1 MAENN
6 KLAVK
11 TDVGQQVIDRVNKL
25 SEMGM
30 SFYRDYNYVNA
41 IKASMLALQETVD
54 KDGRP
59 AMEVCTQSSVK
70 SALFEMVTKSLDVS
84 KKQAYFLVRGKKL
97 CLNVS
102 YFGHI
107 LQVKR
112 LFPEWSPV
120 AHVIREGDDFAYTI
134 DPKTAKMKLVKHE
147 QKLENIDNDFVGA
160 YMYLPCSDGEPELYV
175 MTRKQIMKAWSKS
188 STKSLQTHKD
198 FDEKMALKGLSVD
211 TLIPTPEGF
220 TTMGEIQVGDRL
232 YNALGRETT
241 VIAKSEVKHLPCY
254 EIFFTNGD
262 SVIADEE
269 HRWYARAG
277 KGYCHKPDW
286 NVLTTQELYVAKALG
301 LSVVIPSRPI
311 TEFEEKEL
319 LIDPYVLG
327 YWLGNGSKQSAQ
339 VHCHED
345 DADEVAA
352 RFEKHYDIS
361 QHHDE
366 RSKCITLNV
375 SSKTGLKKD
384 CSSLSQQLKEVGVYG
399 NKHIPE
405 IYMRG
410 NIQQRIDLVRGLCD
424 SDGTIDTVRGRV
436 TYTSTRQDLTDG
448 LYTVLASLGENVS
461 RYVGIANG
469 FGITTT
475 VYTLT
480 WQPKFNPFYLSRKT
494 ARFQERAA
502 ETTCPIKSI
511 VKIDS
516 VPTQCI
522 AVDCGDA
529 TEETDFR
536 KSFLFGEGFIPTHNT
551 IINSGCTKVINA
563 TPDLNAILPDDEDD
577 TQIHL
582 NQSVDDGQFTEFK
595 EVKDE
600 QTQLLESKTKDGDAQ
615 PEQAKEEQS
624 PAQEAPKPNDD
635 EF

>member
-1 MAENN
+1 MAENQN
-6 KLAVK
+6 QLVK
-11 TDVGQQVIDRVNKL
+11 KDIGTQVLDRVNALCETGFK
-25 SEMGM
+25 MAQD
-30 SFYRDYNYVNA
+30 FNATNA

-54 KDGRP
+54 RNKKP
-59 AMEVCTQSSVK
+59 ALEVCTPASIQT
-70 SALFEMVTKSLDVS
+70 ALFEMCTMSLDVS
-84 KKQAYFLVRGKKL
+84 KKQAYFIVRGNKL
-97 CLNVS
+97 CLQVS
-102 YFGHI
+102 YFGNI
-107 LQVKR
+107 LQIKR
-112 LFPEWSPV
+112 LFPDWEPV
-120 AHVIREGDDFAYTI
+120 ANTIREGDEFVYTI
-134 DPKTAKMKLVKHE
+134 DPQSGKKKLVKHE
-147 QKLENIDNDFVGA
+147 QKLENLDNPIVGA
-160 YMYLPCSDGEPELYV
+160 YMYLPSKSGEQELYV
-175 MTRKQIMKAWSKS
+175 MTAKQIKTAWGKS
-188 STKSLQTHKD
+188 SNQNLTTHKE
-198 FDEKMALKGLSVD
+198 FDEKMTLKGLSVD
-211 TLIPTPEGF
+211 TLIPTPDGF
-220 TTMGEIQVGDRL
+220 TTMGEIQVGDKL

-254 EIFFTNGD
+254 EITFTNGD
-262 SVIADEE
+262 CVIADEE

-301 LSVVIPSRPI
+301 LSVVLPSRPM

-327 YWLGNGSKQSAQ
+327 YWLGNGSRQSAQ

-345 DADEVAA
+345 DANEVAE
-352 RFEKHYDIS
+352 RFEKHYDVS

-375 SSKTGLKKD
+375 SSKTGLRKD
-384 CSSLSQQLKEVGVYG
+384 CSSLNQQLKEVGVYG

-424 SDGTIDTVRGRV
+424 SDGSIDTVRGRV

-461 RYVGIANG
+461 RYVGLANG
-469 FGITTT
+469 FGVTTT

-480 WQPKFNPFYLSRKT
+480 WQPKFNPFYLSRKA
-494 ARFQERAA
+494 ARFQERTA

-551 IINSGCTKVINA
+551 VINSGCTKVINA
-563 TPDLNAILPDDEDD
+563 TPDMHYAIDETEVTDP
-577 TQIHL
+577 
-582 NQSVDDGQFTEFK
+582 VDAKEDTEFVTFD
-595 EVKDE
+595 EV
-600 QTQLLESKTKDGDAQ
+600 ESVEVSEVEPVAELPKQKPKTK
-615 PEQAKEEQS
+615 AKQV
-624 PAQEAPKPNDD
+624 
-635 EF
+635 EFNEDF

>member
-1 MAENN
+1 MENQITI
-6 KLAVK
+6 KQ
-11 TDVGQQVIDRVNKL
+11 DVGQQVIDRVNKL
-25 SEMGM
+25 SECGM
-30 SFYRDYNYVNA
+30 TFAPDYSYINA
-41 IKASMLALQETVD
+41 IKASVIALQATVD
-54 KDGRP
+54 KDKRP
-59 AMEVCTQSSVK
+59 ALEVCTKSSIQ
-70 SALFEMVTKSLDVS
+70 SALFEMATKSLDVS
-84 KKQAYFLVRGKKL
+84 KKQAYFIIRGDKL
-97 CLNVS
+97 CLHVS

-112 LFPEWSPV
+112 LYPNWVPV
-120 AHVIREGDDFAYTI
+120 ANTIREGDEFIYGI
-134 DPKTAKMKLVKHE
+134 DTDTGKKKLIKHE
-147 QKLENIDNDFVGA
+147 QKLENLDKDFVGA
-160 YMYLPCSDGEPELYV
+160 YVFLPCPDGTNELYI
-175 MTRKQIMKAWSKS
+175 MTRKQIMTAWSKS
-188 STKSLQTHKD
+188 SNKSMTVHKE
-198 FDEKMALKGLSVD
+198 FDEKMILKGLSVD

-319 LIDPYVLG
+319 FIDPYVLG

-345 DADEVAA
+345 DADEVAS

-375 SSKTGLKKD
+375 SSKTGLRKD
-384 CSSLSQQLKEVGVYG
+384 CSSLRQQLKEVGVYG

-480 WQPKFNPFYLSRKT
+480 WQPKFNPFYLSRKA

-502 ETTCPIKSI
+502 ETTCSIKSI

-551 IINSGCTKVINA
+551 VINSGCQKVINSTPTTNA
-563 TPDLNAILPDDEDD
+563 TPADDDP
-577 TQIHL
+577 
-582 NQSVDDGQFTEFK
+582 QSVQDPIKGGLDSEPYAEFQEVTEQPAAAPQTTATATDDATS
-595 EVKDE
+595 
-600 QTQLLESKTKDGDAQ
+600 T
-615 PEQAKEEQS
+615 
-624 PAQEAPKPNDD
+624 DD

>member
-1 MAENN
+1 MTDN
-6 KLAVK
+6 KLVK
-11 TDVGQQVIDRVNKL
+11 KDIGTQVLDRVNQLCEAGFKMAPDF
-25 SEMGM
+25 SAI
-30 SFYRDYNYVNA
+30 NA
-41 IKASMLALQETVD
+41 IKATMLMLQQVVD
-54 KDGRP
+54 KNKRP
-59 AMEVCTQSSVK
+59 ALEVCTPVSIQT
-70 SALFEMVTKSLDVS
+70 ALFEMCVQSLDVS
-84 KKQAYFLVRGKKL
+84 KRQAYLLVRGDKL
-97 CLNVS
+97 CFQPS

-112 LFPEWSPV
+112 LFPDWSPV
-120 AHVIREGDDFAYTI
+120 AHTVREGDEFEYTI
-134 DPKTAKMKLVKHE
+134 NPENGKMKLVKHT
-147 QKLENIDNDFVGA
+147 QKLENLDKDFIGA
-160 YMYLPCSDGEPELYV
+160 YMYLPCADGEPELYV
-175 MTRKQIMKAWSKS
+175 MTRKQILKAWSKS
-188 STKSLQTHKD
+188 SSQTLQTHKD

-211 TLIPTPEGF
+211 TLIPTPDGF
-220 TTMGEIQVGDRL
+220 TTMGEIQVGDKL

-254 EIFFTNGD
+254 EITFTNGD
-262 SVIADEE
+262 CVIADEE

-301 LSVVIPSRPI
+301 LSVVLPSRPI

-327 YWLGNGSKQSAQ
+327 YWLGNGSRQSAQ

-375 SSKTGLKKD
+375 SSKTGLRKD
-384 CSSLSQQLKEVGVYG
+384 CSSLNQQLKEVGVYG

-405 IYMRG
+405 VYMRG

-469 FGITTT
+469 FGVTTT

-480 WQPKFNPFYLSRKT
+480 WQPKFNPFYLSRKA
-494 ARFQERAA
+494 ARFQERTA

-529 TEETDFR
+529 TEDTDFR

-563 TPDLNAILPDDEDD
+563 TPDPIAVPDDEEDPNNFQD
-577 TQIHL
+577 PVGGDQ
-582 NQSVDDGQFTEFK
+582 QDFVEFQEVEEENK
-595 EVKDE
+595 EPQKIE
-600 QTQLLESKTKDGDAQ
+600 QPQ
-615 PEQAKEEQS
+615 PKEEPTEEQ
-624 PAQEAPKPNDD
+624 QNNDD